1 MKTEIKLLEQ
11 MKIVVANTDNLWLL
25 NRIKEI
31 EKVIQEN
38 SNDFEL
44 GQKLRKLL

>member
-1 MKTEIKLLEQ
+1 METEIKLLEQ

-31 EKVIQEN
+31 QEIV
-38 SNDFEL
+38 DTTPYDATL
-44 GQKLRKLL
+44 GETLRKLL